1 MWLWKYRLGLNVLII
16 NKLINSIIRLFFQH
30 IYSFISNLI
39 PKTGQH
45 FINICKFTCKNVIQ
59 NILLY
64 TYATCVMYFTWDL
77 EIYSSQSNIYRYA
90 IFYHACGNITLL
102 WWVPLVLEILVQIM
116 DWHITGAKPLFVWKK
131 CLKIIIHVVPRRR
144 VGWKRKSIWM
154 CSTEHSF
161 CKTCLT
167 IVRHCLIIFRH
178 LIHFHIKFSMTL
190 SFLPDIKTHSTNMLE
205 WPL

>member
-1 MWLWKYRLGLNVLII
+1 MTFEWNKFYSRMWLWKYRLGLNVLII

-30 IYSFISNLI
+30 IYSFTSNLI

-102 WWVPLVLEILVQIM
+102 WWVPLVLKTIGSDNGLAHNWCKAIICM
-116 DWHITGAKPLFVWKK
+116 KK
-131 CLKIIIHVVPRRR
+131 MFENYYPCFSKESGLKKKVNLDV
-144 VGWKRKSIWM
+144 
-154 CSTEHSF
+154 
-161 CKTCLT
+161 
-167 IVRHCLIIFRH
+167 
-178 LIHFHIKFSMTL
+178 
-190 SFLPDIKTHSTNMLE
+190 
-205 WPL
+205 